1 MNWTCKRAGLTKKRA
16 ECTRALVRNRNAL
29 TLFFSKKIAVEKKV
43 LLKRLR
49 PYSSLDFTDSVTKKL
64 TSFTTSRFRIAKE
77 YR

>member
-49 PYSSLDFTDSVTKKL
+49 LHRLGFRAALTKKL